1 MHTDTSKLA
10 ALDVIKSAE
19 AQTKSMKTLRA
30 TLRRQ
35 SQPGD
40 PERESRLEEAITQ
53 QMLVMSKVRGLMA
66 KLQWETVKL
75 TEAQEQRLRDAA
87 KALAAE
93 RRQAKK
99 MMRT

>member
-1 MHTDTSKLA
+1 
-10 ALDVIKSAE
+10 
-19 AQTKSMKTLRA
+19 MKTLRA